1 MIISQ
6 SVIRKFNDALS
17 DYDST
22 VTISKPLQ
30 NETKEIVEFS
40 TKSTMLYHLEQG
52 SFCMI
57 DGLEMLKLESFK
69 NGTTLVLVNTKLFR
83 RYGETS
89 NYLDSI
95 VRKSLHETAYD
106 KISNIVG
113 DVYIKP
119 HITVYGSPYIWKNSH
134 MYLNDEI
141 AKEFVREKIGLLSFS
156 DYCKYKD
163 IILNAGYKRFYLANS
178 ASSENGDAVCYVFN
192 DGVHIINPGTI
203 GKVYAVLAIDSSRI
217 VKTRILST
225 YSIKNKNDI

>member
-30 NETKEIVEFS
+30 NEAKEIVEFS
-40 TKSTMLYHLEQG
+40 TKSTMLCHLEQG

-57 DGLEMLKLESFK
+57 NGLEMLKLESFK
-69 NGTTLVLVNTKLFR
+69 NGTTLVLVNTKLLR

-89 NYLDSI
+89 NYLESI
-95 VRKSLHETAYD
+95 VRKSLHKTVYD
-106 KISNIVG
+106 EISNVIG

-119 HITVYGSPYIWKNSH
+119 HITVFGSPYIWENSH
-134 MYLNDEI
+134 MYLNDEA

-163 IILNAGYKRFYLANS
+163 IILNAEYKRFHLANS
-178 ASSENGDAVCYVFN
+178 ASGENGDGVCYVFE
-192 DGVHIINPGTI
+192 DDVQFVKPGTLGNI
-203 GKVYAVLAIDSSRI
+203 YAVLAIDSSRI

-225 YSIKNKNDI
+225 YSIKK

>member
-6 SVIRKFNDALS
+6 SVIRTFNDALS
-17 DYDST
+17 DYNST
-22 VTISKPLQ
+22 VTISKQLK
-30 NETKEIVEFS
+30 NGAKDITEFS
-40 TKSTMLYHLEQG
+40 TKSTMLCHLEQG

-57 DGLEMLKLESFK
+57 DGLEMMKLESFK
-69 NGTTLVLVNTKLFR
+69 NGTTLVLANTELFR

-95 VRKSLHETAYD
+95 ARKSLHETAYNE
-106 KISNIVG
+106 ISNIIG

-141 AKEFVREKIGLLSFS
+141 ANEFVREKIGLLSFS

-163 IILNAGYKRFYLANS
+163 ILFNAGYKRFYLANS
-178 ASSENGDAVCYVFN
+178 ASGENGDGVCYVFE
-192 DGVHIINPGTI
+192 DCVQFVKPGTI
-203 GKVYAVLAIDSSRI
+203 GRVYAVLAIDSSRI

-225 YSIKNKNDI
+225 YSIKNKNEI